1 MTKDEIMEKMIDPAL
16 GIPRP
21 RDVGEYFAAWLS
33 TVYEQLTPEQQA
45 AAITVGGV
53 VNVRSTFLIPMLKP
67 WEVDAWL
74 SKGKKKADPPLQQD
88 GSFA

>member
-1 MTKDEIMEKMIDPAL
+1 MTKDEIMERMIDPGL

-45 AAITVGGV
+45 TAITVGGV
-53 VNVRSTFLIPMLKP
+53 VNDRSTYLIPVLKP
-67 WEVDAWL
+67 HGIDAWL
-74 SKGKKKADPPLQQD
+74 SRGVRKSASPTGSD
-88 GSFA
+88 GSAL